1 MTARR
6 LIYWDRFHRRRSG
19 AARRALIGAALAAG
33 LATAATAFGGEG
45 ARRMWVQA
53 AFVLAA
59 IVASLGPWRLFWRP
73 DAAFLGRLPL
83 SGGALYALS
92 LWASLRGAALAGLPL
107 LCAALPFGA
116 DAPRFLALGALAL
129 AAAALVS
136 PPASCAGGA
145 VIVSHQTQA
154 AVQSLAGGY
163 SAPPVVWLSLFP
175 ALGGAGVGVALW
187 QSAPWLAGGE
197 PPLALIG
204 ALVGAGALLAAA
216 VPLARQTLAAST
228 REVSALDAVK
238 LAPIERLTA
247 RGLER
252 LWGRLFRAG
261 PVYDKDVALMR
272 RRYPILYL
280 GSAVVILGM
289 WIGSAHVEPALVGTL
304 LLGTLV
310 RIHAVFLN
318 RPPTEHPRLLRTFPD
333 VRAGRAKRL
342 HLLYRALV
350 TLALGATPALVR
362 TGSWIIV
369 AVAVA
374 TALVASWQTEDL
386 VQLQGKPP
394 ARMA

>member
-1 MTARR
+1 
-6 LIYWDRFHRRRSG
+6 
-19 AARRALIGAALAAG
+19 
-33 LATAATAFGGEG
+33 
-45 ARRMWVQA
+45 
-53 AFVLAA
+53 
-59 IVASLGPWRLFWRP
+59 
-73 DAAFLGRLPL
+73 
-83 SGGALYALS
+83 
-92 LWASLRGAALAGLPL
+92 
-107 LCAALPFGA
+107 
-116 DAPRFLALGALAL
+116 
-129 AAAALVS
+129 
-136 PPASCAGGA
+136 
-145 VIVSHQTQA
+145 
-154 AVQSLAGGY
+154 
-163 SAPPVVWLSLFP
+163 VVWLSLFP

-204 ALVGAGALLAAA
+204 AFVGAGALLAAA

-238 LAPIERLTA
+238 LAPVERITA

-252 LWGRLFRAG
+252 LWGRLFRAE

-280 GSAVVILGM
+280 GSAAVILGM

-304 LLGTLV
+304 LIGTLV

-318 RPPTEHPRLLRTFPD
+318 RPPTEHPRLLRTFPK
-333 VRAGRAKRL
+333 VRAARAKRL

-350 TLALGATPALVR
+350 TLALGATPAVVR
-362 TGSWIIV
+362 TGSWVIV

-386 VQLQGKPP
+386 VQLQREPP
-394 ARMA
+394 ARVA